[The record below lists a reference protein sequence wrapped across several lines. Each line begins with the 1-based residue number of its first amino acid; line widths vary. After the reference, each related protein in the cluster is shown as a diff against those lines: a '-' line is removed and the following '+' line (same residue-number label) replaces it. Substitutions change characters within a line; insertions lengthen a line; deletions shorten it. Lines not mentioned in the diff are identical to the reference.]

1 MLLDLKILLTERIG
15 KTHLHTQS
23 DEKKES
29 QQKVAKQR
37 KSERGLQKGLENASG
52 FYWIQSPSASS
63 SSSPKI
69 IS

>member
-1 MLLDLKILLTERIG
+1 MLLNLKTLLTDRIG
-15 KTHLHTQS
+15 KTNLHTQS

-37 KSERGLQKGLENASG
+37 KSERRLQKGLENASG
-52 FYWIQSPSASS
+52 FYWIQSTSASS
-63 SSSPKI
+63 SSPEI